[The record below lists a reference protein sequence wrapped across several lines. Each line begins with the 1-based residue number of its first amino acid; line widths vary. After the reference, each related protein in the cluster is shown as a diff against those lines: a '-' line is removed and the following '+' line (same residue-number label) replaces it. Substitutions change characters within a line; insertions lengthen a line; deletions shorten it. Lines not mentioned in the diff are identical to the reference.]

1 MGFMAKVKQWFG
13 IGGVDVQL
21 QCENQIAKQ
30 AGVVNGAITLS
41 SKSDLHVLTL
51 DVKMIEEFT
60 TGRGDDEETKELEL
74 GTMRLAGAF
83 DIKAGETKTVQFQL
97 PFAELKSNAD
107 ELKER
112 GGALGALGAMAKFAN
127 AESSEFFVVA
137 DCDVK
142 GTALDPGD
150 RQPVTLY

>member
-30 AGVVNGAITLS
+30 AGLVNGAVTLT
-41 SKSDLHVLTL
+41 SKSDLHVLTV
-51 DVKMIEEFT
+51 DVKMVEEFT
-60 TGRGDDEETKELEL
+60 TGRGDDKETEELEL
-74 GTMRLAGAF
+74 GTISLGGAF

-97 PFAELKSNAD
+97 PFQLLKSNAD
-107 ELKER
+107 DLKER
-112 GGALGALGAMAKFAN
+112 GGALGALGSMAKFAN
-127 AESSEFFVVA
+127 AEQSEFYVVA

-150 RQPVTLY
+150 RKQVQLF